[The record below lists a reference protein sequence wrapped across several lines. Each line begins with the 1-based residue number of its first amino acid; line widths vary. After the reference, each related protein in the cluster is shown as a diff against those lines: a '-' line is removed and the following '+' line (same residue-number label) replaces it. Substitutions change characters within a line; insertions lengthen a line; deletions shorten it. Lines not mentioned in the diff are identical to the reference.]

1 MSDEIEKT
9 GTNVQHA
16 DDLSRDISNCI
27 LEWQRRNPGAIVIE
41 LSFEFN
47 RDVMA
52 PYGYVKSSIERDKCP
67 HGEGWS
73 DYCLPCNRI
82 HGGG

>member
-1 MSDEIEKT
+1 MNTSTNMNAEVETT
-9 GTNVQHA
+9 GTHVQHA

-27 LEWQRRNPGAIVIE
+27 LEWQRRNPGRIVIE

-52 PYGYVKSSIERDKCP
+52 PYGYVKSKIERQHADP
-67 HGEGWS
+67 DE
-73 DYCLPCNRI
+73 
-82 HGGG
+82 

>member
-1 MSDEIEKT
+1 METEVT
-9 GTNVQHA
+9 GTYVQHG

-27 LEWQRRNPGAIVIE
+27 LEWQRRNPGCVVIE

-52 PYGYVKSSIERDKCP
+52 PHGYVKSKIERDQCV
-67 HGEGWS
+67 HGKGMT
-73 DYCLPCNRI
+73 DYCMPCGRV
-82 HGGG
+82 HGSG